1 VRRTTPEFSK
11 KEADRMQQ
19 RPETLFERFSREP
32 VNLGRMNDP
41 SGSAWIKGLCGDTM
55 EMYLSINEGTIT
67 DARFFTDGCAP
78 THACGSLVTR
88 LVKGRT

>member
-1 VRRTTPEFSK
+1 
-11 KEADRMQQ
+11 MQQ